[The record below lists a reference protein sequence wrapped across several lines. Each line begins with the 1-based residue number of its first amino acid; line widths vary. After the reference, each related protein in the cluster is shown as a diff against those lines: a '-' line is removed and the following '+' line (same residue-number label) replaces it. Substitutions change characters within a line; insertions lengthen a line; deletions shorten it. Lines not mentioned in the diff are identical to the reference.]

1 MAEKYL
7 KKKWWLF
14 SKLEVNI
21 LIYEYKKLKTTQNKN
36 KKKNKPNFRAT

>member
-21 LIYEYKKLKTTQNKN
+21 LIYEYKKLKTIRNKN